1 MNTKIKLL
9 ITLTMGMY
17 FFTGCNNGSTTT
29 TEKDT
34 DSAKNSDTKSDTMD
48 KKMNMD
54 NMKPDNAMM
63 TSMNKM
69 MDNMSGMKMSGDFDM
84 DFANMMIEH
93 HQGAIDMSEQEFKSG
108 KDDGIKEIAKR
119 IITNQTDEQAK
130 LRDIVKNLKPMK
142 MDMGKH
148 DELTKEME
156 AMKAERNNIKMS
168 GNIDK
173 DFAMMMISHHESAV
187 KMAKAELS
195 HGMNTELKKIA
206 QKEINDQT
214 KEISEFKSWLSS
226 SK

>member
-1 MNTKIKLL
+1 MITKIKLV
-9 ITLTMGMY
+9 TLVAAMY
-17 FFTGCNNGSTTT
+17 FLPACNDSATTT
-29 TEKDT
+29 DKDT
-34 DSAKNSDTKSDTMD
+34 SDNTKMSSMANDSSAS
-48 KKMNMD
+48 KMSG
-54 NMKPDNAMM
+54 KGLM
-63 TSMNKM
+63 TSMNAM
-69 MDNMSGMKMSGDFDM
+69 MDKMGSMKMSGDFDI

-93 HQGAIDMSEQEFKSG
+93 HQGAIDMSGQEFKSG

-148 DELTKEME
+148 DELTKEMDV
-156 AMKAERNNIKMS
+156 MKAEMSGIKMS

-187 KMAKAELS
+187 KMATAELS

-214 KEISEFKSWLSS
+214 KEINEFKSWMV